1 MEINWGHEKE
11 QFMSYKGIVNRGGYF
26 SSAKQ
31 AAYFDKF
38 VKSSSNHIGPCTAW
52 DDSVDVAEG
61 EYLLILEATVSG
73 TNFAQD
79 HLDHHRG
86 FRGNGWGRHT
96 RFYSLGF
103 VFDGMGVARMYR
115 LKRKYNS
122 EGGSEPRGDKTT
134 VEFQREENA
143 QKISELSSGIAQNNK
158 EIADRKA
165 AIEAKKAASEYVGEV
180 GDRIE
185 VKGTG
190 RLITTHEG
198 QYGISYLYLISDSD
212 GNTIKYFGGKYLGDK
227 GFEVSMVATV
237 KKHEEYGGEKQTVI
251 NRPAKIESTGLE
263 RACA

>member
-26 SSAKQ
+26 SSSKQ

-38 VKSSSNHIGPCTAW
+38 VKSSSCHIGPCTAW
-52 DDSVDVAEG
+52 DDSVNVAEG
-61 EYLLILEATVSG
+61 EYILILEATVSG
-73 TNFAQD
+73 T
-79 HLDHHRG
+79 LDSEDG
-86 FRGNGWGRHT
+86 SKQYGWGRHT
-96 RFYSLGF
+96 RNYSLGF
-103 VFDGMGVARMYR
+103 VFDEFGVARMYR
-115 LKRKYNS
+115 LKRRYID
-122 EGGSEPRGDKTT
+122 GYSEPRGDKTT
-134 VEFQREENA
+134 VEFEREDDAQR
-143 QKISELSSGIAQNNK
+143 ISELSKGIVQNNK
-158 EIADRKA
+158 EISDRKS

-198 QYGISYLYLISDSD
+198 QYGLSYLYLISDAD

-251 NRPAKIESTGLE
+251 NRPAKVESTGWE